1 MVVEDSMAR
10 SRALT
15 IAVVAIVLLIVSIT
29 VDATM
34 NRSYAVDVKDNG
46 DWRTVASTP
55 RGDGRYSVAEP
66 VGYGSVPV
74 APNGTVELRLRA
86 DNGYPFALDQHY
98 LVRFNG
104 AIAAEGD
111 IHAPARG
118 TGESAFNLSAAKIF
132 AAGGPVKGPD
142 AAGAGSP
149 RTASANFDVEVG
161 GKSVYVYFNI
171 QEAS

>member
-1 MVVEDSMAR
+1 MA
-10 SRALT
+10 
-15 IAVVAIVLLIVSIT
+15 VSST

-34 NRSYAVDVKDNG
+34 TRGYAVDGKENG

-55 RGDGRYSVAEP
+55 QGQGRYSVAEP
-66 VGYGSVPV
+66 IGYGSVPV
-74 APNGTVELRLRA
+74 APNGTVQLRLRA

-118 TGESAFNLSAAKIF
+118 TGESMFHLSAAKIF
-132 AAGGPVKGPD
+132 AAGGAVKTPD
-142 AAGAGSP
+142 AGANTP
-149 RTASANFDVEVG
+149 RMASANFDVEVG

-171 QEAS
+171 QEASS